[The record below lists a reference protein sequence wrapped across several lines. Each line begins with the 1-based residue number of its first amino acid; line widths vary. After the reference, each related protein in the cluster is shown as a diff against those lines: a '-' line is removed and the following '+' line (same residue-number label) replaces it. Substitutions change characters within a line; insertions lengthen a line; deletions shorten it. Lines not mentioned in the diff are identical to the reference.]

1 MLADLQS
8 WTLWLHRQGFKRE
21 SSTPPPLR
29 RLTDADLSQFDDNFY
44 AQHPRL
50 TEAGI
55 PSIVIK
61 RVEGDVLMRVTAE
74 YMDRFSTGR

>member
-29 RLTDADLSQFDDNFY
+29 RLAEADLGQFDDYFY

-50 TEAGI
+50 AEAGI
-55 PSIVIK
+55 PSPVIK
-61 RVEGDVLMRVTAE
+61 RVETDVFMRDAAE
-74 YMDRFSTGR
+74 